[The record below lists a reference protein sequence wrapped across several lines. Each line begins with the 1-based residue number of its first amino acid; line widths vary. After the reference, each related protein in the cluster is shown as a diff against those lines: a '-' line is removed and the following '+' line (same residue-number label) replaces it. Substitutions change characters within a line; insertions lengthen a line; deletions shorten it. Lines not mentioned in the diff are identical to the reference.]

1 MQRDKRDD
9 LKAMERLRQ
18 NKWRFIILTCKL
30 DWGVTTGVITY
41 LLKLLAQD
49 KREIDFF
56 YLTIHL
62 VVFLAVGT
70 IGGYIAYRLINR
82 RYQRIT

>member
-1 MQRDKRDD
+1 MRRDKQDD
-9 LKAMERLRQ
+9 LKAIERLRQ
-18 NKWRFIILTCKL
+18 NKWRFIILTGTL

-41 LLKLLAQD
+41 LLKLLVQD
-49 KREIDFF
+49 KGEFDFF
-56 YLTIHL
+56 YLTLHL